1 MGGGA
6 GVTLQDIKWHLAGI
20 SQMLSDNLIRN
31 AYYAAKT
38 LEAHNKVLREACAAV
53 LCSDQPDCPSFKEAK
68 QLCVKALQI
77 TNE

>member
-1 MGGGA
+1 M
-6 GVTLQDIKWHLAGI
+6 TQQDIEWNLAGI
-20 SQMLSDNLIRN
+20 TQMLSDDRIRN

-38 LEAHNKVLREACAAV
+38 LQAQNRVLREACAAV
-53 LCSDQPDCPSFKEAK
+53 LCADQPDCPSFKEAK

>member
-1 MGGGA
+1 MNQ
-6 GVTLQDIKWHLAGI
+6 QDIEWHFAGI
-20 SQMLSDNLIRN
+20 IQMLSDDRIRN
-31 AYYAAKT
+31 AYYSAKT
-38 LEAHNKVLREACAAV
+38 LQAQNRVLREACASV